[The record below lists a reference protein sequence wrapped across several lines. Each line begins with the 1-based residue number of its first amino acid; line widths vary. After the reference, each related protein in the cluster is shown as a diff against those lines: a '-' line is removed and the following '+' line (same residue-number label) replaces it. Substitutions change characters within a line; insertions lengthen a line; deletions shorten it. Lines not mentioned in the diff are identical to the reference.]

1 MANLKRLEYVWLDG
15 YKPNHLRSKVK
26 MAKITSESLTSVEKV
41 PKWSFDGSST
51 NSVGTT
57 NENGCSLLIIWLIGA
72 SAC

>member
-26 MAKITSESLTSVEKV
+26 MVAITSDSLTSVGKV

-51 NSVGTT
+51 KQAVGKNSDCIL
-57 NENGCSLLIIWLIGA
+57 EPIRIYSIL
-72 SAC
+72 